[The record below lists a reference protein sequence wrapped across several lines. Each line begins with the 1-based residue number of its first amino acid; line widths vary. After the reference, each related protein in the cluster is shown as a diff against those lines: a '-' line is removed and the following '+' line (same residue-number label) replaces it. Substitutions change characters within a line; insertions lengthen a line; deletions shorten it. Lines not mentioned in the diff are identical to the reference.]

1 MAPFRNGGPSEWRAD
16 TGLFNLST
24 DYFLVWM
31 YGFVLPENILGMFPG
46 ENVPG
51 NCRKCPRPSE
61 GTYLS
66 VNLPELHTSAYRTLN
81 KHEKKTKK
89 HIRRMSLG
97 DYLLHKTI
105 NCLFCV
111 KIRCCNLQRNKLL
124 FYLPFMLI
132 QCITSRS
139 M

>member
-81 KHEKKTKK
+81 KHEKKTK
-89 HIRRMSLG
+89 
-97 DYLLHKTI
+97 LH
-105 NCLFCV
+105 
-111 KIRCCNLQRNKLL
+111 RNTLDV
-124 FYLPFMLI
+124 
-132 QCITSRS
+132 
-139 M
+139 